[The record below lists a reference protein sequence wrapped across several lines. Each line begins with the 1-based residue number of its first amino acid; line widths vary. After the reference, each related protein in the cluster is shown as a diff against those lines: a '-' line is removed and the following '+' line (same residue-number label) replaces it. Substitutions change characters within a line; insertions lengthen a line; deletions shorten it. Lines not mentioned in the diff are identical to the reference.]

1 MTTKH
6 DLKYG
11 TKDILDDEIF
21 DPKQVKVRITTFVD
35 EDVLMMLKDYAKQ
48 RGSRYQTVLNA
59 LLRSFF
65 EKREQ
70 TTSTRTLSEQR
81 IRRIVRDELRKRA

>member
-1 MTTKH
+1 MTTKR

-21 DPKQVKVRITTFVD
+21 DPTQVKVRITTFVD

-65 EKREQ
+65 EKRKQ
-70 TTSTRTLSEQR
+70 NTSKRTLSEQR